1 MKWDVVNSTGEKI
14 KSIELSDGVYARD
27 LNEAVLYN
35 VVKAYRANKR
45 QGTHATKTRSLISG
59 GGKKPIKQKGTGG
72 ARQGSSR
79 SPLMEGGA
87 VSHGPQP
94 RSYSQKTNKKVK
106 KLALKVALSDKV
118 RHKKL
123 VVIDTLSFNAYSTKK
138 TIELIKGLGFVDK
151 KLCIVDDSQTDHVY
165 KSVRNI
171 KGASYT
177 TPESLNTEDVLKHEF
192 LILTEKAI
200 EKIQDRVGME
210 A

>member
-87 VSHGPQP
+87 V
-94 RSYSQKTNKKVK
+94 
-106 KLALKVALSDKV
+106 
-118 RHKKL
+118 L
-123 VVIDTLSFNAYSTKK
+123 V
-138 TIELIKGLGFVDK
+138 FV
-151 KLCIVDDSQTDHVY
+151 
-165 KSVRNI
+165 
-171 KGASYT
+171 
-177 TPESLNTEDVLKHEF
+177 F
-192 LILTEKAI
+192 LY
-200 EKIQDRVGME
+200 V
-210 A
+210 